1 MIPDGWS
8 KTDLLSLSSNG
19 LMNGAFNDPKLVGT
33 GYKLINVVNLYSEPY
48 IKTTELELLNLPSSD
63 YEKFKAEK
71 CDIFFTR
78 SSLKLEGIAHCN
90 IFLDNREDVIFECH
104 IIRAR
109 PDKSKIDPRYLH
121 YFCVS
126 PNARKHFMSYA
137 KTTTMTTIDQNGIGS
152 LNVLLPPL
160 LEQCRIAEVLGVW
173 DESIG
178 EVDWE
183 DSIAQAGADAAVI
196 DW

>member
-33 GYKLINVVNLYSEPY
+33 GYKLINVVNLYSEPC

-71 CDIFFTR
+71 YDIFFTR

-90 IFLDNREDVIFECH
+90 IFLDDREDVIFECH

-173 DESIG
+173 MSRSICWRG
-178 EVDWE
+178 
-183 DSIAQAGADAAVI
+183 
-196 DW
+196 